1 MRTSASAGAS
11 AVPSCA
17 AGMLGTAMTQGLIA
31 YAASGARPRE
41 PCVARAIGGSPP

>member
-17 AGMLGTAMTQGLIA
+17 ASAAAPHEQGRVVGAAHRTATQDR
-31 YAASGARPRE
+31 AS
-41 PCVARAIGGSPP
+41 RA